1 MLFELASKL
10 IYLLDVVAAGVLVSV
25 VSVRSFVFFEEHTDI
40 LIKKS
45 SFHKSYLSL
54 LLNRKSNGTWLCD

>member
-45 SFHKSYLSL
+45 SFHNSYLSL